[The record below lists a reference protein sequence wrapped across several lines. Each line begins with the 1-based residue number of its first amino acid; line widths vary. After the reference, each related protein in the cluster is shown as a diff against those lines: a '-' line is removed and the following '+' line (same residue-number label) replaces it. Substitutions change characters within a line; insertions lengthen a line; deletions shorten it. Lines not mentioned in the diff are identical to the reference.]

1 MKNRNPLRSLFVAF
15 LAFLPA
21 STLVAG
27 QKDKTLDIYWID
39 VEGGG
44 ATLIVTPEDES
55 ILIDTGN
62 PGVRDPER
70 IHHVITQVA
79 GLKQLD
85 HMIITHW
92 HSDHFGGAAEIAA
105 KLPVINTWDK
115 GVPKLTPDNKPND
128 TRFLLMIKPYKEMKI
143 GKRNTI
149 KADDLLPLRQPSRA
163 GAPRLTLRC
172 IAANQIFT
180 KQKPANAPAAK
191 CEDIRRKP
199 KDTSDNANSVAVRL
213 DFGPWSFFDGGDT
226 SWNVEGEL
234 VCPDNLIGGV
244 DVYQVNHH
252 GLDRSNN
259 PVFVHALEPT
269 ISVMC
274 NGRTKGCMP
283 ESFASLSSSPTIKTM
298 YQLHR
303 NERKDSENNTDS
315 KFIANLHGKGCQG
328 NYIKLSASPDG
339 TSYTVTIPSN
349 GHSQTYKTKGQ

>member
-1 MKNRNPLRSLFVAF
+1 MKKRNHLSAILSF
-15 LAFLPA
+15 LLTFTSAAPMF
-21 STLVAG
+21 AG
-27 QKDKTLDIYWID
+27 KKDRTLDIYWID

-70 IHHVITQVA
+70 IHNVITRVA

-92 HSDHFGGAAEIAA
+92 HSDHFGGAAELAA

-115 GVPKLTPDNKPND
+115 GVPELTPDNRPND
-128 TRFLLMIKPYKEMKI
+128 TRFLLTIKPYKEMTV
-143 GKRNTI
+143 GKRHTI
-149 KADDLLPLRQPSRA
+149 KADDLLPLRQPSFP
-163 GAPRLTLRC
+163 GAPKLTLRC
-172 IAANQIFT
+172 VAANQLFT
-180 KQKPANAPAAK
+180 KQAPANAPAAK
-191 CEDIRRKP
+191 CEDIRLKS

-226 SWNVEGEL
+226 SWNVEGEM
-234 VCPDNLIGGV
+234 VCPQNLIGGV

-252 GLDRSNN
+252 GLDQSNN

-274 NGRTKGCMP
+274 NGRTKGCGP
-283 ESFASLSSSPTIKTM
+283 ESFAALSSCPTIKTM

-303 NERKDSENNTDS
+303 NERQDSENNTAS
-315 KFIANLHGKGCQG
+315 KFIANLHGNDCKG
-328 NYIKLSASPDG
+328 NYIKLSTSADG